1 MKLKIFVEIK
11 WIRLLDSNAMSLIKE
26 ISEELFNIV
35 EEKVILINQRIM
47 LDIIKETN
55 EYKVNKK
62 GSDFSE
68 SIMDETKRQTTFIK
82 KDIERY
88 FKNPFN
94 DMFAVEIKIDEV
106 FRYIKEHFID
116 KYSINNVVDYYF
128 LQCNNEQDQ
137 NFIVK
142 VSIEDANL
150 KNPSNRSSGDLKT
163 IKTIK
168 SKPISKLSYQFGIAK
183 KEIASKNSIGSESSS
198 SFTKKVK
205 RNILIQLYGVAKPS
219 KTVIKMIKDIVSEK
233 ILIVKLNFY
242 ISLLESKREL
252 RKLPEFEIFNT
263 RTYKIVVNPMEKK
276 IENTKKLESTIA
288 SFYNRTKDSWN
299 KIYNEITT
307 IKTLDIELLTTFSDR
322 VELNKY
328 YPQFNSLTNVKN
340 TMIQDLIDYYENLK
354 GEKIYMLQENF
365 IRKTILIPA
374 NSVVEKQSNEM
385 IYYLFLIRVV
395 QEGEGIDEKYSLSFE
410 LIRRKDEE
418 NIVNQLQ
425 ENLCKKDEIISLVMQ
440 FLDEVFYV
448 AVLSLDDFQF

>member
-1 MKLKIFVEIK
+1 
-11 WIRLLDSNAMSLIKE
+11 
-26 ISEELFNIV
+26 
-35 EEKVILINQRIM
+35 
-47 LDIIKETN
+47 
-55 EYKVNKK
+55 
-62 GSDFSE
+62 
-68 SIMDETKRQTTFIK
+68 
-82 KDIERY
+82 
-88 FKNPFN
+88 
-94 DMFAVEIKIDEV
+94 
-106 FRYIKEHFID
+106 
-116 KYSINNVVDYYF
+116 
-128 LQCNNEQDQ
+128 
-137 NFIVK
+137 
-142 VSIEDANL
+142 
-150 KNPSNRSSGDLKT
+150 
-163 IKTIK
+163 
-168 SKPISKLSYQFGIAK
+168 
-183 KEIASKNSIGSESSS
+183 
-198 SFTKKVK
+198 
-205 RNILIQLYGVAKPS
+205 
-219 KTVIKMIKDIVSEK
+219 
-233 ILIVKLNFY
+233 
-242 ISLLESKREL
+242 
-252 RKLPEFEIFNT
+252 
-263 RTYKIVVNPMEKK
+263 MEKK